1 MRQIRAHPAGEI
13 RKICTI
19 EPAGA
24 ARRRGLG
31 WGVLSAFRRWPAA
44 ALLALSLAFGGADA
58 VQADQTHPALDP
70 LFRALKAA
78 EDPRRIGAIEARI
91 WRHWFLS
98 GSAAV
103 DEMFRRGGVALA
115 RGRLRE
121 AHAFFDAIVARR
133 PDMAEGWNRRATA
146 RYLMGDYAGSIQ
158 DIAETLAREPRH
170 FGALSGLGLCHLA
183 RGEKERA
190 LRAFRRALR
199 HHPHMPAVKRHVER
213 LRIALYGPE
222 I

>member
-1 MRQIRAHPAGEI
+1 MSS
-13 RKICTI
+13 
-19 EPAGA
+19 
-24 ARRRGLG
+24 
-31 WGVLSAFRRWPAA
+31 VFRRWPAA
-44 ALLALSLAFGGADA
+44 LLLALSLALGGADA
-58 VQADQTHPALDP
+58 SRADQTHPELGT

-78 EDPRRIGAIEARI
+78 DDPRRIGAIEARI
-91 WRHWFLS
+91 WRHWFSS
-98 GSAAV
+98 GSAVV
-103 DEMFRRGGVALA
+103 DEMFRRGGIALG

-121 AHAFFDAIVARR
+121 ALSLFDAIVARR

-146 RYLMGDYAGSIQ
+146 RYLMGDDAGAIQ

-190 LRAFRRALR
+190 LQAFRQALR
-199 HHPHMPAVKRHVER
+199 HYPHMPAVRRHVNR
-213 LRIALYGPE
+213 LRIELYGSE

>member
-1 MRQIRAHPAGEI
+1 MS
-13 RKICTI
+13 C
-19 EPAGA
+19 
-24 ARRRGLG
+24 
-31 WGVLSAFRRWPAA
+31 VFRRWPAA
-44 ALLALSLAFGGADA
+44 LLLALSLALGGADA
-58 VQADQTHPALDP
+58 GRADQTHPELGA

-78 EDPRRIGAIEARI
+78 DDPRRIGAIEARI
-91 WRHWFLS
+91 WGHWFSS

-103 DEMFRRGGVALA
+103 DEMFRRGGIALG

-121 AHAFFDAIVARR
+121 ALSLFDAIVARR

-146 RYLMGDYAGSIQ
+146 RYLMGDDAGAIQ

-190 LRAFRRALR
+190 LQAFRQALR
-199 HHPHMPAVKRHVER
+199 HHPHMPAVRRHVNR
-213 LRIALYGPE
+213 LRIELYGSE